1 MLMAC
6 GRAVRTN
13 KEGLSEAS
21 ALKRV
26 EVMAQLCDMVHSE
39 SARKAAEQ
47 YRQVVRHGKER
58 AALVTNEPKWNRQTA
73 SAELARIRSVLAQAF
88 QAIATMPDSE
98 TKTARL
104 VEWIRCSV
112 LFGADHTD
120 QEQSTLEPPR
130 GFPREFIG
138 WL

>member
-1 MLMAC
+1 MRGSAVQRPQVPLC
-6 GRAVRTN
+6 GLSLDHTCILYFLRTVRAN

-26 EVMAQLCDMVHSE
+26 EVMAQLCDMVHTE

-58 AALVTNEPKWNRQTA
+58 AALVTREPKWTRQTA

-88 QAIATMPDSE
+88 HHRKFDRRHY
-98 TKTARL
+98 K
-104 VEWIRCSV
+104 
-112 LFGADHTD
+112 
-120 QEQSTLEPPR
+120 
-130 GFPREFIG
+130 
-138 WL
+138 